1 VNHFGWLVLVVFALI
16 WILNSFLRSG
26 EEDKNANRRRNG
38 GGGQSG
44 RRKTEIEEFLE
55 EVNRRR
61 RQKTDQPQS
70 PRSAEEAASMRTP
83 MATRSS
89 RSPAPARTEPRRQ
102 KAATPRVTR
111 TVSPRELDQPA
122 VEAVVVVDE
131 PARPT
136 IGQATLGQ
144 LTSVPERPAA
154 AVQLTTMAPEIK
166 AAPLAEL
173 AALLKSSE
181 GLRAAM
187 ILQEVLGPPRC
198 KQKG

>member
-26 EEDKNANRRRNG
+26 EEDKNANRRRSG

-61 RQKTDQPQS
+61 RQKTDQAPAAQ
-70 PRSAEEAASMRTP
+70 SAEEAVPMRTP

-89 RSPAPARTEPRRQ
+89 RAPTPARPEPRRQ
-102 KAATPRVTR
+102 KSATR
-111 TVSPRELDQPA
+111 TGRTGVERGTERPVLA
-122 VEAVVVVDE
+122 EAVVVVNE
-131 PARPT
+131 PARAT

-173 AALLKSSE
+173 TALLMSSE

-187 ILQEVLGPPRC
+187 ILQEVLGAPRC
-198 KQKG
+198 RRQG